1 MYILKSAGFLRA
13 FDYRDGAE
21 VIRLVAEILL
31 GDNEIAVFGM
41 YRNGALVLRNRLRER
56 TSAIN
61 KWLRSVRVDCKYL
74 ANNICHSCALVV
86 YLDRA

>member
-41 YRNGALVLRNRLRER
+41 YRNGALVLRNRLHKIP
-56 TSAIN
+56 AIN